1 MRFVERRKVKVKIM
15 SSVFQAFLRNGPQ
28 VLWRSEQSLQTGHNR
43 HCPDGY
49 YGINCSRQCRYPNYG
64 KHCQQDCSHCNRE
77 MCNSTVGCRTQNGTI
92 DRESQNMIQ
101 GLNLPLVIGV
111 FVGVAAVIVIAV
123 LLVISFANRRFYS
136 RQIRENAYYV
146 GSVVSEHVTT
156 TLCRVPEKRSDIC
169 DENIP
174 TDNNTY
180 MLASSLRYEN
190 M

>member
-1 MRFVERRKVKVKIM
+1 M
-15 SSVFQAFLRNGPQ
+15 FQFTNIFT
-28 VLWRSEQSLQTGHNR
+28 SLNKKS
-43 HCPDGY
+43 
-49 YGINCSRQCRYPNYG
+49 N
-64 KHCQQDCSHCNRE
+64 
-77 MCNSTVGCRTQNGTI
+77 NSCLYS
-92 DRESQNMIQ
+92 ESQNIIQ

-156 TLCRVPEKRSDIC
+156 TLCRVPEQRSDIC

-190 M
+190 I